1 MRWTPAKRS
10 YEVVM
15 RDQHGQAVVR
25 YVRDI
30 KAKHGAGLRSTHTHV
45 GKSVNRVMNLDGFQH
60 MTIRSAGYSFGLDVR
75 KDTTGR
81 WSWRTATIE
90 RIDD

>member
-30 KAKHGAGLRSTHTHV
+30 KACYAVGTRQAETMAG
-45 GKSVNRVMNLDGFQH
+45 KAVNRVMNLDGFQH

-81 WSWRTATIE
+81 WSWTTATIE